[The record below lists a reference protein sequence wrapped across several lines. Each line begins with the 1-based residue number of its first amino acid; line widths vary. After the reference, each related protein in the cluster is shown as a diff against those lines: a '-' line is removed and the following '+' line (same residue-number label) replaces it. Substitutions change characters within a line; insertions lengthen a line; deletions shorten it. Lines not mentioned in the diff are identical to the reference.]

1 MKTEIVNVYK
11 IRSVNKDN
19 IGAFI
24 VKYVPTKCIVIPLN
38 KECYVIE
45 NTEDNNNNL
54 LDKDNI
60 TYSLPTRKSKVFLI
74 YSLVKSYEI
83 TPIEKCDKN
92 IPDFLILGEYR
103 KYIQEKYNVK
113 DDEKVDKIGKMIVN
127 SLADFIDFEAQ

>member
-1 MKTEIVNVYK
+1 MKTEIVTVYK

-45 NTEDNNNNL
+45 NTEDNNNL

-113 DDEKVDKIGKMIVN
+113 DGEKVDKIGKMIVN

>member
-45 NTEDNNNNL
+45 NTEDNNNL
-54 LDKDNI
+54 LDKDII

-103 KYIQEKYNVK
+103 KYIQEKYNVR
-113 DDEKVDKIGKMIVN
+113 DGEKVDKIGKMIVN

>member
-11 IRSVNKDN
+11 IKSVNKDN

-24 VKYVPTKCIVIPLN
+24 VRYVPTKCIVIPLN
-38 KECYVIE
+38 KECYIIE
-45 NTEDNNNNL
+45 NTEDNNNL
-54 LDKDNI
+54 LDKDTI

-103 KYIQEKYNVK
+103 KYIQEKYNVR
-113 DDEKVDKIGKMIVN
+113 DGEKVNKIGKMIVN

>member
-11 IRSVNKDN
+11 IKSVNKDN

-45 NTEDNNNNL
+45 NTEDNNNL
-54 LDKDNI
+54 LDKDII

-103 KYIQEKYNVK
+103 KYIQEKYNVR
-113 DDEKVDKIGKMIVN
+113 DGEKVDKIGKMIVN

>member
-45 NTEDNNNNL
+45 NTEDNNNL

-60 TYSLPTRKSKVFLI
+60 IYSLPTRKSKVFLI

>member
-1 MKTEIVNVYK
+1 MKTEIVNVYR

-45 NTEDNNNNL
+45 NTEDNNNL

>member
-45 NTEDNNNNL
+45 NTEDNNNL
-54 LDKDNI
+54 LDKDII

-103 KYIQEKYNVK
+103 KYIQEKYNVR
-113 DDEKVDKIGKMIVN
+113 DGEKVDKIGKMIVN
-127 SLADFIDFEAQ
+127 SLADLIDFEAQ

>member
-38 KECYVIE
+38 KECYIIE
-45 NTEDNNNNL
+45 NTEDNNNL
-54 LDKDNI
+54 LDKDTI
-60 TYSLPTRKSKVFLI
+60 TYSLSTRKSKVFLI

-92 IPDFLILGEYR
+92 IPDFLILEEYK

-113 DDEKVDKIGKMIVN
+113 DGEKVYKIGKMIVN
-127 SLADFIDFEAQ
+127 SLADFIGFKAQ

>member
-45 NTEDNNNNL
+45 NTEDNNNL

-83 TPIEKCDKN
+83 TPIEKCNKN

>member
-1 MKTEIVNVYK
+1 M
-11 IRSVNKDN
+11 
-19 IGAFI
+19 
-24 VKYVPTKCIVIPLN
+24 
-38 KECYVIE
+38 E
-45 NTEDNNNNL
+45 NTEDNNNL
-54 LDKDNI
+54 LDKDII

-74 YSLVKSYEI
+74 YSLVKSHEI

>member
-45 NTEDNNNNL
+45 NTEDNNNS

-113 DDEKVDKIGKMIVN
+113 DGEKVDKIGKMIVN

>member
-38 KECYVIE
+38 KECYIIE
-45 NTEDNNNNL
+45 NTEDNNNL

-92 IPDFLILGEYR
+92 IPDFLILEEYR

>member
-45 NTEDNNNNL
+45 NTKDNNNL

>member
-11 IRSVNKDN
+11 IKSVNKDN

-45 NTEDNNNNL
+45 NTEDNNNL
-54 LDKDNI
+54 LDKDII

-83 TPIEKCDKN
+83 TPIKKCDKN

>member
-45 NTEDNNNNL
+45 NTGDNNNL

-113 DDEKVDKIGKMIVN
+113 DGEKVDKIGKMIVN

>member
-11 IRSVNKDN
+11 IKSVNKDN

-45 NTEDNNNNL
+45 NTEDNNNL
-54 LDKDNI
+54 LDKDII

>member
-24 VKYVPTKCIVIPLN
+24 VKYVPTKCIVIPLS
-38 KECYVIE
+38 KECYIIE
-45 NTEDNNNNL
+45 NTEDNNNL
-54 LDKDNI
+54 LDKDTI

-83 TPIEKCDKN
+83 TPTEKCDKN

-103 KYIQEKYNVK
+103 KYIQEKYNVR
-113 DDEKVDKIGKMIVN
+113 DGEKVDKIGKMIVN
-127 SLADFIDFEAQ
+127 SLADFIDFEAH

>member
-45 NTEDNNNNL
+45 NTEDNNNL
-54 LDKDNI
+54 LDKDII

-113 DDEKVDKIGKMIVN
+113 DGEKVDKIGKMIVN

>member
-11 IRSVNKDN
+11 IKSVNKDN

-45 NTEDNNNNL
+45 NTEDNNNL
-54 LDKDNI
+54 LDKDII

-113 DDEKVDKIGKMIVN
+113 DGEKVDKIGKMIVN

>member
-45 NTEDNNNNL
+45 NTEDNNNL

>member
-11 IRSVNKDN
+11 IKSVNKDN

-24 VKYVPTKCIVIPLN
+24 VKYVPTKCIVIPLS
-38 KECYVIE
+38 KECYIIE
-45 NTEDNNNNL
+45 NTEDNNNL
-54 LDKDNI
+54 LDRDTI

-83 TPIEKCDKN
+83 IPTEKCDKN

-113 DDEKVDKIGKMIVN
+113 DGEKVDKIGKMIVN

>member
-24 VKYVPTKCIVIPLN
+24 VRYVPTKCIVIPLN

-45 NTEDNNNNL
+45 NTEDNNNL

-83 TPIEKCDKN
+83 TPTEKCDKN

-103 KYIQEKYNVK
+103 KYIQEKYKVR
-113 DDEKVDKIGKMIVN
+113 DGEKVDKIGKMIVN

>member
-11 IRSVNKDN
+11 IKSVNKDN

-38 KECYVIE
+38 KECYIIE
-45 NTEDNNNNL
+45 NTEDNNNL
-54 LDKDNI
+54 LDKDII

>member
-45 NTEDNNNNL
+45 NTEDNNNL

-83 TPIEKCDKN
+83 IPIEKCDKN

>member
-24 VKYVPTKCIVIPLN
+24 VKYVPTKCIVIPLI

-45 NTEDNNNNL
+45 NTEDSNNL
-54 LDKDNI
+54 LDKDII

-103 KYIQEKYNVK
+103 KYIQEKYNVR
-113 DDEKVDKIGKMIVN
+113 DGEKVDKIGKMIVN

>member
-1 MKTEIVNVYK
+1 METEIVNVYK

-45 NTEDNNNNL
+45 NTEDNNNL

-113 DDEKVDKIGKMIVN
+113 SDESVNKIGKMIVN

>member
-45 NTEDNNNNL
+45 NTEDNNNL

-127 SLADFIDFEAQ
+127 SLADFLDFEAQ

>member
-24 VKYVPTKCIVIPLN
+24 VKYVPTKCIIIPLN

-45 NTEDNNNNL
+45 NTEDNNNL

-113 DDEKVDKIGKMIVN
+113 DGEKVDKIGKMIVN

>member
-1 MKTEIVNVYK
+1 MKTEIVNVYR

-45 NTEDNNNNL
+45 NTEDNNNL
-54 LDKDNI
+54 LDRDNI

>member
-45 NTEDNNNNL
+45 NTEDNNNL

-113 DDEKVDKIGKMIVN
+113 DGEKVDKIGKMIVN

>member
-1 MKTEIVNVYK
+1 MKTEIVNDYK

-45 NTEDNNNNL
+45 NTEDNNNL

>member
-24 VKYVPTKCIVIPLN
+24 VKYVPTKCIVIPLS
-38 KECYVIE
+38 KECYIIE
-45 NTEDNNNNL
+45 NTEDNNNL
-54 LDKDNI
+54 LDKDTI

-83 TPIEKCDKN
+83 TPTEKCDKN

-113 DDEKVDKIGKMIVN
+113 DGEKVDKIGKMIVN
-127 SLADFIDFEAQ
+127 SLADFIDFEAH

>member
-38 KECYVIE
+38 KECYIIE
-45 NTEDNNNNL
+45 NTEDNNNL

>member
-24 VKYVPTKCIVIPLN
+24 VKYVPTKCIIIPLN

-45 NTEDNNNNL
+45 NTEDNNNL

-127 SLADFIDFEAQ
+127 SLTDFIDFEAQ

>member
-11 IRSVNKDN
+11 IKSVNKDN

-24 VKYVPTKCIVIPLN
+24 VKYVPTRCIVIPLN
-38 KECYVIE
+38 KECYIIE
-45 NTEDNNNNL
+45 NTEDNNNL

-103 KYIQEKYNVK
+103 KYIQEKYNVR
-113 DDEKVDKIGKMIVN
+113 DGEKVNKIGKMIVN

>member
-45 NTEDNNNNL
+45 NTEDNNNL
-54 LDKDNI
+54 LDKDTI

-74 YSLVKSYEI
+74 YSLVKSHEI

>member
-11 IRSVNKDN
+11 IKSVNKDN

-38 KECYVIE
+38 KECYIIE

-54 LDKDNI
+54 LDKDII

-74 YSLVKSYEI
+74 YSLVKSYET

-113 DDEKVDKIGKMIVN
+113 SDESVNKIGKMIVN
-127 SLADFIDFEAQ
+127 SLADFIDFEAH

>member
-45 NTEDNNNNL
+45 NTEDNNNL
-54 LDKDNI
+54 LDKDII
-60 TYSLPTRKSKVFLI
+60 TYSLPTRKSKVFLV

-103 KYIQEKYNVK
+103 KYIQEKYNVR
-113 DDEKVDKIGKMIVN
+113 DGEKVDKIGKMIVN

>member
-11 IRSVNKDN
+11 IKSVNKDN

-24 VKYVPTKCIVIPLN
+24 VRYVPTKCIVIPLN
-38 KECYVIE
+38 KECYIIE
-45 NTEDNNNNL
+45 NTEDNNNL
-54 LDKDNI
+54 LDKDTI

-83 TPIEKCDKN
+83 TLIEKCDKN